1 MAIKAGQIVHVGN
14 GVAVID
20 RIQTGGPGQLNIP
33 TEKIN
38 ELGNYKSVATIRD
51 TPDLTFTAE
60 SFDVSTE
67 FEQLVCGATTIDPVA
82 GLDLA
87 KCLPVD
93 IASQFKAGLN
103 AADPTL
109 VTTSVA
115 LPYLYLE
122 QMSYRFGLRDN
133 ATVSATL
140 RGDSIFY
147 NPGPTVVQT
156 VPGSGVV
163 GQTVATSQAAYEVAG
178 ADGRR
183 VLSVTVGTK
192 RLTLGADYTET
203 YGTVTAGA
211 ATTTVTLVAAVPV
224 TDDIRLMY
232 SSPAPTQYPQSVHP
246 DPTVKPA
253 AVRGRDIEVYVGD
266 YDPDDIPGSATN
278 KLVSVQSIQ
287 ADWRVT
293 VEKDEEFGN
302 YYAVNTDFSDV
313 PQVNGSVDI
322 KPRDDVDFH
331 NLLRKVTGVTDPLQV
346 IGPDVAVP
354 LPLHVVIKH
363 PDTHDPI
370 KRLYVPDA
378 RFTVPG
384 YQGRVQQKLTVTLQ
398 WESDEGTLLLFDE

>member
-60 SFDVSTE
+60 SFDVSSE
-67 FEQLVCGATTIDPVA
+67 FELLVCGATTIDPA
-82 GLDLA
+82 KGLDLVT
-87 KCLPVD
+87 CVPVD
-93 IASQFKAGLN
+93 IASQFKAGLT

-109 VTTSVA
+109 VTSSVA
-115 LPYLYLE
+115 LPFLYLE

-140 RGDSIFY
+140 RGDTIFY
-147 NPGPTVVQT
+147 NPGPTFVEIT
-156 VPGSGVV
+156 AGSGTA
-163 GQTVATSQAAYEVAG
+163 GQTVLTAHAAYQAAT
-178 ADGRR
+178 DDDRR
-183 VLSVTVGTK
+183 VLSVTAGSK
-192 RLTLGADYTET
+192 RLTLGPDYTET

-211 ATTTVTLVAAVPV
+211 AVTTVHLVAAVPA
-224 TDDIRLMY
+224 TDKIRIVY
-232 SSPAPTQYPQSVHP
+232 SSPSATQYPQSVHP
-246 DPTVKPA
+246 SATVKPA
-253 AVRGRDIEVYVGD
+253 AVRGRDIEVYVGA
-266 YDPDDIPGSATN
+266 YDPANVAAAAAN
-278 KLVSVQSIQ
+278 KLTSVQSIQ

-302 YYAVNTDFSDV
+302 YFAVNTDFADV

-322 KPRDDVDFH
+322 KPRDDADFH
-331 NLLRKVTGVTDPLQV
+331 KLLQKVTGVTDPLLA
-346 IGPDVAVP
+346 IGPNTAVP
-354 LPLHVVIKH
+354 LPLHVVIKN
-363 PDTHDPI
+363 PETQAVI
-370 KRLYVPDA
+370 KRIEVPDA

-384 YQGRVQQKLTVTLQ
+384 FQGRVQQKLTVTLQ
-398 WESDEGTLLLFDE
+398 WESDEGTLLIFDA